1 LARIAFTTEPIL
13 SRNTAIAFEF
23 GLAAIALGVGWL
35 VGFSPLRSLPFE
47 SGLQTLAHIGWGLGC
62 VLPMLGMLCL
72 IELSRWRPLI
82 QLRDDVR
89 EIIRSIFGD
98 ASWFELAL
106 LAAAA
111 GVGEELLFRGLLQ
124 GGLAHWIGGPSGP
137 VISLVVVSLLFGACH
152 WVTPT
157 YAALASV
164 AGLFLGAMFLV
175 FDHLGPPI
183 VTHAVYD
190 FLALLY
196 LLRERTP
203 SESTAD

>member
-1 LARIAFTTEPIL
+1 MRRAVRSNNNLLARIAFTTEPIL

-111 GVGEELLFRGLLQ
+111 GKRLSWARAGLGPRTS
-124 GGLAHWIGGPSGP
+124 GGTRSDAACVAEATAAPGAPGRERQAVPYNSR
-137 VISLVVVSLLFGACH
+137 ISL
-152 WVTPT
+152 
-157 YAALASV
+157 
-164 AGLFLGAMFLV
+164 
-175 FDHLGPPI
+175 
-183 VTHAVYD
+183 
-190 FLALLY
+190 
-196 LLRERTP
+196 
-203 SESTAD
+203 